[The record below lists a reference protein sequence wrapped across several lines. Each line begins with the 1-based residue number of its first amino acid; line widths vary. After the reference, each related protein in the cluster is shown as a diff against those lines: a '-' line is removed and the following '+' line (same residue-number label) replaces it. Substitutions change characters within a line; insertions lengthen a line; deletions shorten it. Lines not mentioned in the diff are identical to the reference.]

1 MQAGVEIKITNLK
14 GEFMKQRRDCVKSS
28 TININKKFIS
38 NYCSSILNYKEVEK
52 ENNTKKT
59 VNNIILITVTCTCL
73 VKWAETDAFGA
84 PERQKTQ
91 IWKQQQQKC

>member
-1 MQAGVEIKITNLK
+1 MRAGVEIKITNLK

-28 TININKKFIS
+28 TININKKSFQIIVL
-38 NYCSSILNYKEVEK
+38 SILNYKEVEK

-73 VKWAETDAFGA
+73 VKWAETDAFGV
-84 PERQKTQ
+84 PERQKRR
-91 IWKQQQQKC
+91 IWKQLQQKC

>member
-1 MQAGVEIKITNLK
+1 MHAGVEIKITNLK

-28 TININKKFIS
+28 TININRKSFQI
-38 NYCSSILNYKEVEK
+38 IVGVFQTIYKTVEK
-52 ENNTKKT
+52 KNTKKT

-84 PERQKTQ
+84 PERQKRQ
-91 IWKQQQQKC
+91 IWKQ